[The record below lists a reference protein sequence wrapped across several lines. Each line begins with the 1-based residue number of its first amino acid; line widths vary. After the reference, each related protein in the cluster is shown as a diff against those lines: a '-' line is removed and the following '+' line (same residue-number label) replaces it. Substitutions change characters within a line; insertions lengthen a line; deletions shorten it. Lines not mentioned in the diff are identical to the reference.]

1 MPKKYIILDT
11 ETTGLEVR
19 QGHRM
24 IEIGAVVLNDRKKSE
39 EHFHTYLN
47 PSRLI
52 DPEASEVHGIYN
64 KDLEDKPSFDEIAE
78 EFLEFIEG
86 STLVIHNAAFDVGFL
101 NNELKLASSTYP
113 MLEEI
118 CEIEDSLMI
127 ARDKFPGQRNS
138 LDALANRFEVSGY
151 DRTFHGALLDANI
164 LADVYIFLTG
174 GQSKFEFMS
183 ANGSQSKKEELSHST
198 LNADDYA
205 LSAIKAND
213 NDLKEVTIGEHGAFH
228 NVKEGAIFIDNTT
241 ASAKIARELNEEAK
255 KRKFGFLDAPVS
267 GGQAGAENGALTV
280 MIGGE
285 QNHFEQAESII
296 DCYSKKMKL
305 LGNSGSGQLAK
316 MVNQICIA
324 GFCLLY
330 TSPSP
335 RDS

>member
-1 MPKKYIILDT
+1 MAKKYIILDT

-52 DPEASEVHGIYN
+52 DAEASEVHGIFN

-101 NNELKLASSTYP
+101 NNELKLASSKYP
-113 MLEEI
+113 MLEDI

-151 DRTFHGALLDANI
+151 DRSFHGALLDANI

-183 ANGSQSKKEELSHST
+183 PNGSQSKKEELSHNT
-198 LNADDYA
+198 LNADDYK
-205 LSAIKAND
+205 LSSIKVSD
-213 NDLKEVTIGEHGAFH
+213 NDLKEHDIKLADM
-228 NVKEGAIFIDNTT
+228 KER
-241 ASAKIARELNEEAK
+241 SSVEPMW
-255 KRKFGFLDAPVS
+255 RKL
-267 GGQAGAENGALTV
+267 
-280 MIGGE
+280 
-285 QNHFEQAESII
+285 
-296 DCYSKKMKL
+296 
-305 LGNSGSGQLAK
+305 
-316 MVNQICIA
+316 
-324 GFCLLY
+324 
-330 TSPSP
+330 
-335 RDS
+335 

>member
-1 MPKKYIILDT
+1 MAKKYIILDT

-52 DPEASEVHGIYN
+52 DAEASEVHGIFN

-138 LDALANRFEVSGY
+138 LDALANRFEVSGSHW
-151 DRTFHGALLDANI
+151 R
-164 LADVYIFLTG
+164 
-174 GQSKFEFMS
+174 SK
-183 ANGSQSKKEELSHST
+183 Q
-198 LNADDYA
+198 
-205 LSAIKAND
+205 
-213 NDLKEVTIGEHGAFH
+213 V
-228 NVKEGAIFIDNTT
+228 
-241 ASAKIARELNEEAK
+241 
-255 KRKFGFLDAPVS
+255 
-267 GGQAGAENGALTV
+267 
-280 MIGGE
+280 
-285 QNHFEQAESII
+285 
-296 DCYSKKMKL
+296 
-305 LGNSGSGQLAK
+305 
-316 MVNQICIA
+316 
-324 GFCLLY
+324 
-330 TSPSP
+330 
-335 RDS
+335 